1 MPTYEYA
8 CARCGQHVEVFQ
20 RFSEESLTTCGAC
33 GGELRKVFHPAGIHF
48 KGSGFYSTDNRSKV
62 NTATEAKPSESKP
75 SEGKKPEAKKPEAKK
90 PEAKKPEGGTPSSA
104 GAKESA

>member
-8 CARCGQHVEVFQ
+8 CTRCGQHVEVFQ

-62 NTATEAKPSESKP
+62 KTATEPKPSESKP
-75 SEGKKPEAKKPEAKK
+75 SEPKPSESKPAESKKSEKKPESAA
-90 PEAKKPEGGTPSSA
+90 PSSS